1 MEKNKGKVYFIGAGP
16 GDSGLLTIR
25 GLELLKKAEVLLYD
39 RLANPMFLLEVP
51 DSCERISVGKRE
63 GAHTL
68 LQEEINRLLLE
79 KALEGKRVV
88 RLKGGD
94 SFVFGRGGEEILTL
108 EKEGIPY
115 EVVPGVTSSIAAP
128 ETAGIPV
135 THRRTARSFHVIT
148 GHTAEEGVT
157 NQFAQ
162 YAALE
167 GTFVF
172 LMGIGNLSQIVVQLL
187 AQGKPADTPVAI
199 VEQGTTI
206 RQRRIDGTL
215 GTILELAKKEQAK
228 PPAVFVVGEVA
239 SYQMTS
245 ENLPLA
251 GCRIGVTGT
260 PHMVRKLESSLR
272 EQGARVFG
280 APYLQILPGDTLE
293 KQTPAWEEFAWLA
306 FTSANGVTQFFEQ
319 IRKLGIDRRTL
330 GHLRYAVIGEGTKEA
345 LWRYG
350 IKADY
355 IPEIY
360 TVKELALGLA
370 KEIKKGE
377 RICVLRAKDGSKD
390 LEEIWE
396 REGIAYEDLAVY
408 ETGIDEKIV
417 ELLWEEVPVLDYLIF
432 ASASGVRG
440 FFGEGKTRQELPATL
455 VCIGNQTE
463 KVLKEEIHKQEIQN
477 QEFSKQRHFKQKYT
491 LESENETKRTGKI
504 AVADTYTTDGII
516 QKILKCEQEKR
527 KEA

>member
-1 MEKNKGKVYFIGAGP
+1 MEENKGKVYFIGAGP

-25 GLELLKKAEVLLYD
+25 GLELLRKAEVLLYD
-39 RLANPMFLLEVP
+39 RLANPMFLSEVRE
-51 DSCERISVGKRE
+51 SCEQIFVGKRE
-63 GAHTL
+63 GRHTL
-68 LQEEINRLLLE
+68 CQEEINRLLLD

-115 EVVPGVTSSIAAP
+115 EVVPGVTSSVAAP

-135 THRRTARSFHVIT
+135 THRRIARSFHVIT

-157 NQFAQ
+157 DQFAQ

-167 GTFVF
+167 GTLVF
-172 LMGIGNLSQIVVQLL
+172 LMGIGNLSRIVEQLL
-187 AQGKPADTPVAI
+187 EHGKRADTPVSI

-215 GTILELAKKEQAK
+215 GTILEIAKRKQAK

-239 SYQMTS
+239 SCEMTS
-245 ENLPLA
+245 GNLPLS

-260 PHMVRKLESSLR
+260 QHMVKLLEPALR
-272 EQGARVFG
+272 ELGARVFS
-280 APYLQILPGDTLE
+280 APYLKILPSDTME
-293 KQTPAWEEFAWLA
+293 KRTPVWEEFTWLA

-319 IRKLGIDRRTL
+319 IGRFGIDRRAL
-330 GHLRYAVIGEGTKEA
+330 GHLKYAVLGEGTKEA
-345 LWRYG
+345 LWNYG

-355 IPEIY
+355 MPERF
-360 TVKELALGLA
+360 TVREMAAGLA
-370 KEIKKGE
+370 KKAGKGD
-377 RICVLRAKDGSKD
+377 RICVLRARDGSGD
-390 LEEIWE
+390 LNEIWE
-396 REGIAYEDLAVY
+396 KEGIAYEDLAIY
-408 ETGIDEKIV
+408 ETGVDERIV
-417 ELLWEEVPVLDYLIF
+417 ELLWEEVPVLDYLTF

-440 FFGEGKTRQELPATL
+440 FFGEGKTGQMTAAF

-463 KVLKEEIHKQEIQN
+463 KVLKEEIQKQEVLK
-477 QEFSKQRHFKQKYT
+477 QEVKQ
-491 LESENETKRTGKI
+491 TGRI
-504 AVADTYTTDGII
+504 AVADVYTAEGII
-516 QKILKCEQEKR
+516 EKILECEREKR
-527 KEA
+527 KEG

>member
-1 MEKNKGKVYFIGAGP
+1 MENNKGKVYFIGAGP
-16 GDSGLLTIR
+16 GDSGLLTVR

-63 GAHTL
+63 GKHTL
-68 LQEEINRLLLE
+68 VQEEINCLLLE
-79 KALEGKRVV
+79 KAMEGKRVV

-115 EVVPGVTSSIAAP
+115 EVIPGVTSSIAAP

-157 NQFAQ
+157 DQFAQ

-167 GTFVF
+167 GTLVF
-172 LMGIGNLSQIVVQLL
+172 LMGIGNLSQIVEQLL
-187 AQGKPADTPVAI
+187 EHGKNADTPVAI

-206 RQRRIDGTL
+206 RQRRINGTL
-215 GTILELAKKEQAK
+215 GTILGIAKEKQAK

-260 PHMVRKLESSLR
+260 PHMVKLLEPPLR
-272 EQGARVFG
+272 ELGAWVFS
-280 APYLQILPGDTLE
+280 APYLKIQPGDTLE
-293 KQTPAWEEFAWLA
+293 KRPPVWEDFAWLV

-319 IRKLGIDRRTL
+319 IRKMEIDRRTL
-330 GHLRYAVIGEGTKEA
+330 GHLKYAVIGKGTKEA

-355 IPEIY
+355 IPGTY
-360 TVKELALGLA
+360 TVRDLALGLI
-370 KEIKKGE
+370 KELKEGE

-390 LEEIWE
+390 LEEIWD
-396 REGIAYEDLAVY
+396 RKGIAYEDLAIY
-408 ETGIDEKIV
+408 GTGIDDKIV
-417 ELLWEEVPVLDYLIF
+417 ELLWEEVPFLDYLTF

-440 FFGEGKTRQELPATL
+440 FLGKGKTGRVPATF

-463 KVLKEEIHKQEIQN
+463 KVLKEEIQ
-477 QEFSKQRHFKQKYT
+477 
-491 LESENETKRTGKI
+491 NETKQTGKI
-504 AVADTYTTDGII
+504 AVADTYTAEGIV